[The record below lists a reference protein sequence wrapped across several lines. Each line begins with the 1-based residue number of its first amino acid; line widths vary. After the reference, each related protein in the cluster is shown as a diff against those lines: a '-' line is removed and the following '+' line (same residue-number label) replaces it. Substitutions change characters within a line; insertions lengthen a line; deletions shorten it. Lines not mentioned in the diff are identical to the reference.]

1 MKPIRLP
8 GKPDIRHADLL
19 CMCKSITQS
28 MCMQCTST
36 AFHKPGPTAHMLFLA
51 IAQISAPHFPV
62 LVLKFTLKYPGNFLS
77 CSSFVWTEK
86 KFPSIYAC
94 FLYKPGYRISA
105 STMCL
110 GTGVYETR
118 GGKVS
123 VAWKCQSSFQHRKH
137 GGSESHCDLGVIKSS
152 THRFTVFQ
160 HYSKSFPSKW
170 QKGCDCNQ
178 RHHRCDFSPP
188 LVSVTLLELPQL
200 LEWVVQCVHAIN
212 GSKNSIT
219 CMFF

>member
-36 AFHKPGPTAHMLFLA
+36 AFHNPGPTAHMLFLA

-77 CSSFVWTEK
+77 CSNFVWTEK

-110 GTGVYETR
+110 GTGVYDIR
-118 GGKVS
+118 GRKVS
-123 VAWKCQSSFQHRKH
+123 VAWKCHS
-137 GGSESHCDLGVIKSS
+137 L
-152 THRFTVFQ
+152 
-160 HYSKSFPSKW
+160 PSNTGNMVVLKA
-170 QKGCDCNQ
+170 
-178 RHHRCDFSPP
+178 
-188 LVSVTLLELPQL
+188 SVTLELSSPAHTASRSSSTIQNHFPQNDRR
-200 LEWVVQCVHAIN
+200 VVTAIR
-212 GSKNSIT
+212 GIIDVISAPH
-219 CMFF
+219 